1 MVSDPME
8 KENYFKKMSDMGS
21 TVSSIG
27 RSETKPP
34 EPDEPGDLEGN
45 GNSLFSPLFIELAHR
60 INNTLSSIKN
70 ITQLSRGKFRDLEFE
85 DYFHRS
91 VTDDID
97 KIESVISGLLNY
109 IKVSTPVI
117 KSNTVHS
124 LLEEIIEKHRDQIEE
139 KKVRLFKKFERELPE
154 TVVHEEQ
161 LRYVLNSILQYVI
174 VSIPS
179 NGSIALLTKVY
190 DRQKTGGDKKGGL
203 QKDGRYVEVM
213 VGFTSYNKP
222 PVSPEMGFRN
232 AAVQRDEAMDLIMRL
247 VKKIVQ
253 KNMGV
258 MRFDIDER
266 KPQTFI
272 SLIFPVE
279 RRKIVYYP
287 KANPRSPDFLKK

>member
-1 MVSDPME
+1 MTEKEDYFMRVSDRGPT
-8 KENYFKKMSDMGS
+8 MSS
-21 TVSSIG
+21 LG
-27 RSETKPP
+27 RNEMRPP
-34 EPDEPGDLEGN
+34 EKDEQVDQDGN
-45 GNSLFSPLFIELAHR
+45 GNSLFPPLFIELAHR
-60 INNTLSSIKN
+60 ITNTLSSIKN

-85 DYFHRS
+85 TYFHRS
-91 VTDDID
+91 VTDDIER
-97 KIESVISGLLNY
+97 IESVINGLLNY
-109 IKVSTPVI
+109 IKVSTPI
-117 KSNTVHS
+117 LKSNTVHS

-139 KKVRLFKKFERELPE
+139 KKVRFYKRFEKELPE
-154 TVVHEEQ
+154 TMVHEEQ

-190 DRQKTGGDKKGGL
+190 DRQKTGGDKKGAI

-213 VGFTSYNKP
+213 VGFTGYNKP
-222 PVSPEMGFRN
+222 PVSPDMGFRN
-232 AAVQRDEAMDLIMRL
+232 AALQRDEAMDLILRL

-258 MRFDIDER
+258 MRFDIDEK

-279 RRKIVYYP
+279 RRKIVSYP
-287 KANPRSPDFLKK
+287 RANLLPSDFPKK